1 MEDEVFLTKEG
12 YKQLQEKLDFLKSTR
27 REEVS
32 KKIGI
37 AREFGDLSENSEY
50 DAAKEEQAN
59 LEAEISEIENTLRH
73 AKIINHKQLDTSSIN
88 VGCTVK
94 LLDLDFDD
102 EVVYK
107 LVGATESDPANGII
121 SNESPVG
128 KALIG
133 KKVGEQ
139 INVILPQNN
148 NSTIRMKVLEIKVQA
163 NVYSVKVA

>member
-12 YKQLQEKLDFLKSTR
+12 YKQLQEKLDFLKSTK

-94 LLDLDFDD
+94 LLDLDFGD

-107 LVGATESDPANGII
+107 LVGATESDPLNGII

-148 NSTIRMKVLEIKVQA
+148 NSTIRMKVLEIKV
-163 NVYSVKVA
+163 